1 MALVSLPNM
10 WVLTP
15 RLVMFTRAVR
25 FKLSGGD
32 TPPLR
37 GEATRLRGS
46 QPCTPSH
53 RSGAAESGF
62 APRACLRL
70 WSLACCSQ
78 LPLSPGPG
86 HLLLPCLWEFPSSA
100 SQSVTLCKLL
110 VDGRGAGILE
120 ESRGSQGRDKGFPGH
135 MSAHGLQPCIHVP
148 HSCRAFGAASRNK
161 LDTQEVGGH
170 ESFSVR

>member
-110 VDGRGAGILE
+110 VDGG
-120 ESRGSQGRDKGFPGH
+120 
-135 MSAHGLQPCIHVP
+135 
-148 HSCRAFGAASRNK
+148 
-161 LDTQEVGGH
+161 GGH
-170 ESFSVR
+170 PGGEQGVSGQRQGVPRTHVSSRATALHSRSSLLPCLWGCL

>member
-15 RLVMFTRAVR
+15 RLVTFTRAVR

-53 RSGAAESGF
+53 RSGAAGSGF

-110 VDGRGAGILE
+110 VDGGGGASWGRAGGLRAE
-120 ESRGSQGRDKGFPGH
+120 TRGSQDTCQLTGYSPAFTFLTLAVPL
-135 MSAHGLQPCIHVP
+135 GLPLGINLTP
-148 HSCRAFGAASRNK
+148 KRLGAMRVF
-161 LDTQEVGGH
+161 Q
-170 ESFSVR
+170 